1 MKKEVIITVIILFI
15 IVFLAGVVISYE
27 RLGVINPI
35 SALCGIAKIY
45 WTDNKLTVV
54 QNFPQKV
61 VFFKREEGKDYFN
74 EYMEELGG
82 YIEIPYSADAG
93 DTVYTNGEKN
103 IYVKVAGNRFG
114 RYTLTESNTS
124 NADMLT
130 YTKFENIME
139 YQDKCQYKKNINIT
153 ANGEPIDFI
162 VVPVK
167 IDGKFYKTMSLQS
180 LARNIENIEKES
192 IKENTN
198 IEINTSLQTVNVV
211 NNINDD
217 GTMRKIKDEYIE
229 GIDKTVKSVG
239 NGVYAVEI
247 GDNNYETVLQILFK

>member
-1 MKKEVIITVIILFI
+1 MKKKVIITVIILFI

-217 GTMRKIKDEYIE
+217 GTMRKIKQL
-229 GIDKTVKSVG
+229 K
-239 NGVYAVEI
+239 
-247 GDNNYETVLQILFK
+247 VLEMEFMQ

>member
-1 MKKEVIITVIILFI
+1 MKKKVIITVIILFI